1 MANDKKFHISP
12 CCLELPP
19 TDWGLG
25 KPSFMSATEIDRDG
39 QWYDLCCPKCG
50 CDHIVCDKPDLGN
63 DAKCY
68 ECGHE
73 FTITQNCWKLNPEM
87 SEKYDT

>member
-1 MANDKKFHISP
+1 MANNWNAIGWDEDRGQHLF
-12 CCLELPP
+12 
-19 TDWGLG
+19 TT
-25 KPSFMSATEIDRDG
+25 ATEVDEDG
-39 QWYDLCCPKCG
+39 QWFDLCCPKCG
-50 CDHIVCDKPDLGN
+50 CDHIVCDTPDLGN